1 MVSVHTRKLLGKL
14 ARWSLYTIHSKSWS
28 SWSTNSADN
37 LEFSA
42 ERLFENAKTI
52 SLNTPKL
59 TILQYVSN
67 NGQDVLTSL
76 AKKAIS
82 LIDMFLVSDL
92 FKFCF
97 QILHF

>member
-1 MVSVHTRKLLGKL
+1 MIITKPKS
-14 ARWSLYTIHSKSWS
+14 IHSESWS
-28 SWSTNSADN
+28 PNSADN

-52 SLNTPKL
+52 SLNAQKL

-76 AKKAIS
+76 AENPIS
-82 LIDMFLVSDL
+82 LINMFLVSDVL
-92 FKFCF
+92 KFCCK
-97 QILHF
+97 IMHF

>member
-1 MVSVHTRKLLGKL
+1 MIITKPKS
-14 ARWSLYTIHSKSWS
+14 IHSKSWS
-28 SWSTNSADN
+28 PNSADN

-59 TILQYVSN
+59 TILQYVSS

-76 AKKAIS
+76 AENPY
-82 LIDMFLVSDL
+82 L
-92 FKFCF
+92 
-97 QILHF
+97 